1 MELFLLMD
9 EVLAESNA
17 SGRSKKLI
25 DWHVLKQ
32 IDLLSLLVDLAEVVL
47 SKSKKYQTLFTLN
60 GTAYENG
67 QYLEVIEEETK
78 EVDV

>member
-1 MELFLLMD
+1 MELFLIMD

-17 SGRSKKLI
+17 SGRGKKSN

-60 GTAYENG
+60 GTTYENG